1 MYAIYVYIIEKSQK
15 HMAREVGIEE
25 LKQLRNK
32 YEGKLTASLYAG
44 ALLIAIIAL
53 ISVLGILCIANYQVN
68 LINFN

>member
-1 MYAIYVYIIEKSQK
+1 
-15 HMAREVGIEE
+15 MAREVGIEE